1 MLHTFFYNQHLYKQ
15 RQAEN
20 NKEKKIKI
28 KENLSKILKLTF
40 DFCYLE
46 TIHIFNSRYQPKI
59 IGSTLKINKQKQAC
73 FY

>member
-40 DFCYLE
+40 
-46 TIHIFNSRYQPKI
+46 
-59 IGSTLKINKQKQAC
+59 
-73 FY
+73 